1 MSMSEAVDVRAATG
15 APARMADVL
24 LRSLGGCA
32 VMLRVPGTAMAAL
45 DAEQL
50 GMGEAQFDEVEIGPA
65 VYRKVLAKRVDG
77 KGERAELLV
86 SATRILELAGTLQYA
101 SPSVLFAQ
109 AAGVMVGETL
119 MQIVGATS
127 SELFGQPYLY
137 RLQLRGALSTMV

>member
-1 MSMSEAVDVRAATG
+1 MSEAVDVRAATG

-65 VYRKVLAKRVDG
+65 VYRKVLAKRADG

-86 SATRILELAGTLQYA
+86 SATRILELVGTLQYA

-109 AAGVMVGETL
+109 AAGVVVGETL